1 MARLVV
7 TLAVVVCG
15 GFAAAAEPKPAFPE
29 GKHGKGELKYANGMP
44 VVVVRGTPAEVGEQL
59 GMLTVK
65 VAPGLDDM
73 HANFLR
79 DAKIE
84 DRSTVLKLMARRLMP
99 NFPPDHRTE
108 IEAMAK
114 AAGRQLDLAL
124 FANTVYDL
132 SSGMGCSTVIV
143 EKGRSKTD
151 APLFG
156 RNFDWLPSKGLTEH
170 TMLAVFHPE
179 GKRSF
184 ATVTIC
190 PIVGCVS
197 GMNDAG
203 LACTINEIRLK
214 QCKDKAAFNWD
225 GTPTLLAFRR
235 VLEECGTVAEAE
247 KLLRGMKRTT
257 SACLTICDRDG
268 GAVIEVTPKTVIAR
282 SAVNDVCLCTNH
294 LRCDGLSKGEKCWR
308 YAALEPLQKEDTR
321 LGVADVFAQ
330 LHEVNQGRLTLQSM
344 VFEPAERT
352 LHLKY
357 GTGPATKREA
367 RTFELG
373 KWFDKK

>member
-1 MARLVV
+1 MTRLAV
-7 TLAVVVCG
+7 TLMAVAWSG
-15 GFAAAAEPKPAFPE
+15 AAFAADPTPAFPE
-29 GKHGKGELKYANGMP
+29 GKHGKGELKHVHGMP
-44 VVVVRGTPAEVGEQL
+44 VVVVRGTPAEIGEQL
-59 GMLTVK
+59 GLLTVK
-65 VAPGLDDM
+65 AAPGLDEM

-79 DAKIE
+79 DAKLE

-114 AAGRQLDLAL
+114 AGGQQLDLAL

-132 SSGMGCSTVIV
+132 SSGMGCSTIVV
-143 EKGRSKTD
+143 EKARSKTG
-151 APLFG
+151 APIFG
-156 RNFDWLPSKGLTEH
+156 RNFDWRPTKGLTEH
-170 TMLAVFHPE
+170 TLLAVFHPE
-179 GKRSF
+179 GKHAF

-190 PIVGCVS
+190 PIVGCIS

-203 LACTINEIRLK
+203 LACTINEIHLR
-214 QCKDKAAFNWD
+214 QSKDKARFNWD

-247 KLLRGMKRTT
+247 TLLRGMKRTT
-257 SACLTICDRDG
+257 SACLTVCDRDG
-268 GAVIEVTPKTVIAR
+268 GSVIEVTPKTVVRR

-294 LRCDGLSKGEKCWR
+294 LRSEDLSKGENCWR
-308 YAALEPLQKEDTR
+308 YTALEPLQKEDTK

-330 LHEVNQGRLTLQSM
+330 LHEVNQGKATLQSM
-344 VFEPAERT
+344 VFEPAKRT

-357 GTGPATKREA
+357 GAGPATGLKA

-373 KWFDKK
+373 KWFDQ